1 MAQLHLLWLKLKTY
15 SQTAGGWI
23 AKNATIG
30 KIVVL
35 SLLWL
40 VACDLKRDGV
50 RIESIE
56 VPRALSDN
64 GYTSGVAGHRL
75 HDALNAYADQ
85 ATSVGDNNGTSFDL
99 SVGFITADDANLNSN
114 LDLNIAAHDERP
126 DIVVPQI
133 GLSLGVI
140 ESSIRSVLPTPG
152 HAISGELT
160 LRDSKYALRLRI
172 DNRQVFS
179 SEYESENPD
188 DLMTKAAPALM
199 DNIMPFVNAMAQ
211 YNVQKEEGLLK
222 ADKIIA
228 DRDESDIN
236 VQQAYI
242 LKGNHALK
250 NHNYG
255 EAQDMFSKAN
265 RIDPKSA
272 IAYNNIGVALTAM
285 ANQENLERE
294 SAKVHEA
301 ISQYKNA
308 IAANHRY
315 ALPYNN
321 LGLLQ
326 VRFNR
331 INDAIAS
338 YHFAIQV
345 APKYMFAH
353 WNLAYAFQKQ
363 GSFDDALNEYRT
375 AIRYTKDEK
384 QLAMLHTYIGE
395 LFRKQA
401 SENDH
406 LEKAIAEY
414 RRAIEIKKDYS
425 WAHHNLGLV
434 WREQGKID
442 DAIAEF
448 RIAADLDGNNETI
461 KESLQNALQA
471 KDEGAM

>member
-1 MAQLHLLWLKLKTY
+1 M
-15 SQTAGGWI
+15 I
-23 AKNATIG
+23 
-30 KIVVL
+30 
-35 SLLWL
+35 
-40 VACDLKRDGV
+40 
-50 RIESIE
+50 
-56 VPRALSDN
+56 
-64 GYTSGVAGHRL
+64 
-75 HDALNAYADQ
+75 
-85 ATSVGDNNGTSFDL
+85 
-99 SVGFITADDANLNSN
+99 
-114 LDLNIAAHDERP
+114 
-126 DIVVPQI
+126 
-133 GLSLGVI
+133 
-140 ESSIRSVLPTPG
+140 
-152 HAISGELT
+152 
-160 LRDSKYALRLRI
+160 
-172 DNRQVFS
+172 
-179 SEYESENPD
+179 
-188 DLMTKAAPALM
+188 KAAPALM
-199 DNIMPFVNAMAQ
+199 DNIMPYVNAMAQ
-211 YNVQKEEGLLK
+211 YHVQKEEGLQK

-265 RIDPKSA
+265 SIDPKSA

-294 SAKVHEA
+294 NAKVHEA

-315 ALPYNN
+315 AVPYNN

-326 VRFNR
+326 MR
-331 INDAIAS
+331 INSVNDAIAN
-338 YHFAIQV
+338 YHIAIQV

-363 GSFDDALNEYRT
+363 GSFDDALNEYRI
-375 AIRYTKDEK
+375 AIRYATDDN
-384 QLAMLHTYIGE
+384 QRATLHTKIAD
-395 LFRKQA
+395 LFREKPG
-401 SENDH
+401 ENDH
-406 LEKAIAEY
+406 LKKAIAEY
-414 RRAIEIKKDYS
+414 RRAIEINDYS

-448 RIAADLDGNNETI
+448 RNAADLEGNNETF
-461 KESLQNALQA
+461 KESLRQAREA